1 MEIKIV
7 EDIAEI
13 KGRLD
18 GHDGDNARLDDAVK
32 RHDELISGLREAIG
46 RVATKDDILELR
58 RDINQTHA
66 KQMSDALNSV
76 PGKIAAIFTG
86 GGFLVALVALILDWA
101 VKRHG

>member
-1 MEIKIV
+1 MAQ
-7 EDIAEI
+7 IAEI
-13 KGRLD
+13 KVRVD
-18 GHDGDNARLDDAVK
+18 GHDEDIARIDDTVK
-32 RHDELISGLREAIG
+32 RHDELISGLREALG
-46 RVATKDDILELR
+46 RVATKDDILGMER
-58 RDINQTHA
+58 TISQTHA